1 MDRKNYLKITIMK
14 TFGDL
19 EFEVI
24 NDTPFMVGKK
34 SRMSFDNGYG
44 VSVVSHTYSY
54 GGKDGLFEVAV
65 LDKDGNLTY
74 DTPVTNDVIGYLTEE
89 DVTDVMKQ
97 VQELK

>member
-1 MDRKNYLKITIMK
+1 MK
-14 TFGDL
+14 KFEDL
-19 EFEVI
+19 DFVKL
-24 NDTPFMVGKK
+24 DDGFMIGKQA
-34 SRMSFDNGYG
+34 RMIFDNGYG

-74 DTPVTNDVIGYLTEE
+74 DTPVTNDVIGYLKPD